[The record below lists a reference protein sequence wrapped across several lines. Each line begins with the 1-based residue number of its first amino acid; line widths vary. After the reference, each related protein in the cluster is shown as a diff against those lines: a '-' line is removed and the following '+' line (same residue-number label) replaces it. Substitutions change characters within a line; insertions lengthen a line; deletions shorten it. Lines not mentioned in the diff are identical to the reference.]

1 MARQTRNRRGPGT
14 VQHRLPVPTATE
26 LPARPATVLTSVC
39 ALGFPALAF
48 SRSSSKGIS
57 MSAFMGPL
65 PRQKQT
71 DRTSRGWS
79 CHLSEWTGHRSGRQA
94 WSSAS
99 RGNQVS
105 GAWGCRGHHSD
116 PAPRGGARTANV
128 GAAAQ
133 SPPWVSQEGRGAQ
146 AWCHHRPSA
155 HCSSNYGSRK
165 ARGSGLKA
173 PGLRKEP
180 TPQ

>member
-1 MARQTRNRRGPGT
+1 MARQTRNRQGPGT

-105 GAWGCRGHHSD
+105 GAWGCREDTPQTPPPVVGRGQRTWGQQLSLLRGCPRKD
-116 PAPRGGARTANV
+116 EGPRPGATIAPRLTAARTTAPERPE
-128 GAAAQ
+128 AQ
-133 SPPWVSQEGRGAQ
+133 V
-146 AWCHHRPSA
+146 
-155 HCSSNYGSRK
+155 
-165 ARGSGLKA
+165 
-173 PGLRKEP
+173 
-180 TPQ
+180 